1 MEAGIAEDAELFGT
15 LRLPRGG
22 KHGYKGVRGRQGR
35 ERDQFQAY
43 ATVDNWKLT
52 VPGLYGSAHE
62 AAVALAQ
69 WRQQRELDLGEEP
82 SAKRPRKK
90 RSSKAEQLP
99 AFDGAAC
106 CSELPP
112 RWPLQP
118 VCGLFVAFAGSNGTA
133 TGAHHDASRAAAA
146 RCSSCCVPRACG
158 ARPAC
163 VAARSGLVYETAG

>member
-118 VCGLFVAFAGSNGTA
+118 VCGLLPLPAAMARPLARITTPAVLLPQGVP
-133 TGAHHDASRAAAA
+133 AAAY
-146 RCSSCCVPRACG
+146 RVPVVLGQLA
-158 ARPAC
+158 
-163 VAARSGLVYETAG
+163 

>member
-112 RWPLQP
+112 RWPLHSLCAACCLLSCLRRQQWH
-118 VCGLFVAFAGSNGTA
+118 G
-133 TGAHHDASRAAAA
+133 HWRASRRQPCCCRKVFQLLRTACLW
-146 RCSSCCVPRACG
+146 CSASL
-158 ARPAC
+158 
-163 VAARSGLVYETAG
+163 RSGALGPRI